1 MSSKLRLLSMTSKH
15 MFSYAKGKLLTNS
28 QENIFSPKKL
38 SKKKKKKSLI
48 IKKHKLYI
56 V

>member
-1 MSSKLRLLSMTSKH
+1 MSSKLRSLSMTSKH

-38 SKKKKKKSLI
+38 SKKKKKSLI